1 MPTGQRVGSVWTHV
15 SMCRGRAWSY
25 RTLSSGFPPC
35 SRTAGVHMKL
45 YLAISQPPLSLY
57 APLVYMGGVLPY
69 LMFLLHT
76 AHIYQTS
83 EHSWVYAAAGCM
95 LLLVLPRALPTLTLF
110 KPDPGHITP
119 TLTPILTPT
128 LTLTLTRCSF
138 FRALAALLSSSA
150 GGLGKFSRV
159 PLKPKAFRAC
169 NRPKLR
175 TALGCQRGGEM
186 SASER
191 AFDDFGGLDRSG
203 ASREVGH
210 ASEPPEN

>member
-1 MPTGQRVGSVWTHV
+1 MHGWSPSLPHV
-15 SMCRGRAWSY
+15 LTSY
-25 RTLSSGFPPC
+25 
-35 SRTAGVHMKL
+35 
-45 YLAISQPPLSLY
+45 
-57 APLVYMGGVLPY
+57 
-69 LMFLLHT
+69 
-76 AHIYQTS
+76 AHILDLGAQLGLCCC
-83 EHSWVYAAAGCM
+83 WLYAAAGAS
-95 LLLVLPRALPTLTLF
+95 PRIAHPDI

-119 TLTPILTPT
+119 TLTPILTLT